1 MNMRLCFAAELAY
14 TSLDVPQ
21 IRVALVEDQT
31 PTREGLASLIGGSP
45 GFEISGQYG
54 SMEEALPALERM
66 RPDVLLADIGL
77 PGMSGIEGVR
87 RLHRQFPELPILMLT
102 VHGDDDSI
110 FAAVCA
116 GACGYLLKET
126 EPGRLLDSIRELH
139 AGGAPMSPEIARKV
153 VMAFRQYPPTRQ
165 PDLELSPRQMR
176 ILQLLAEGHSYKS
189 CAEALG
195 VSVDTVRFHVRRI
208 YDRLHV
214 HSRSEAVWKAFG
226 SGISGA
232 GRFPKKA

>member
-1 MNMRLCFAAELAY
+1 LP
-14 TSLDVPQ
+14 DVPQ
-21 IRVALVEDQT
+21 IRVALVEDQAH
-31 PTREGLASLIGGSP
+31 TREGLASLIGGSP
-45 GFEISGQYG
+45 GFEITGQFG
-54 SMEEALPALERM
+54 SMEEALPALERV

-87 RLHRQFPELPILMLT
+87 RLHRQLPELPILMLT

-126 EPGRLLDSIRELH
+126 EPERLLDAIHELH

-153 VMAFRQYPPTRQ
+153 VIAFRHYPPPRQ
-165 PDLELSPRQMR
+165 TDLELSPRQMR

-195 VSVDTVRFHVRRI
+195 LSVDTIRFHVRGI

-226 SGISGA
+226 GGIARA
-232 GRFPKKA
+232 GRFSKKE

>member
-1 MNMRLCFAAELAY
+1 MRLCFAAELAY

-21 IRVALVEDQT
+21 IRVALVEDQA

-45 GFEISGQYG
+45 GFEITGQYG
-54 SMEEALPALERM
+54 SMEEALPALERA

-87 RLHRQFPELPILMLT
+87 RLHRQFSELPILMLT

-116 GACGYLLKET
+116 GACGYMLKET
-126 EPGRLLDSIRELH
+126 EPQRLLDSIRELH

-153 VMAFRQYPPTRQ
+153 VMAFRQYPPPRQ
-165 PDLELSPRQMR
+165 PDVDLSARQMR

-189 CAEALG
+189 CAEQLG
-195 VSVDTVRFHVRRI
+195 LSVDTVRFHVRRI

-232 GRFPKKA
+232 GRFPEKA

>member
-1 MNMRLCFAAELAY
+1 MKMQFPFAAELAY
-14 TSLDVPQ
+14 TSLDMPQ
-21 IRVALVEDQT
+21 IRVALVEDQA

-45 GFEISGQYG
+45 GFEITGQYG
-54 SMEEALPALERM
+54 SMEEALPALERA

-77 PGMSGIEGVR
+77 PGMSGIAGVR
-87 RLHRQFPELPILMLT
+87 LLHQQFPDLPILMLT

-126 EPGRLLDSIRELH
+126 EPQRLLDSIHELH
-139 AGGAPMSPEIARKV
+139 AGGAPMSPEIARRV
-153 VMAFRQYPPTRQ
+153 VLAFRQYPPPRQ
-165 PDLELSPRQMR
+165 PDLELSPRQIR

-226 SGISGA
+226 GISGA

>member
-21 IRVALVEDQT
+21 IRVALVEDQA

-54 SMEEALPALERM
+54 SMEEALPALEHV

-87 RLHRQFPELPILMLT
+87 RLHEQFPELPILMLT

-126 EPGRLLDSIRELH
+126 EPQRLLDSIRELH

-153 VMAFRQYPPTRQ
+153 VMAFRQYPPPRQ
-165 PDLELSPRQMR
+165 PDVELSARQML

-189 CAEALG
+189 CAEELG
-195 VSVDTVRFHVRRI
+195 LSVDTVRFHVRRI

-226 SGISGA
+226 GGISGA